1 MKMLMKMMKMTQMN
15 NNNMKL
21 IIGLGN
27 PGMKYKKTRH
37 NFGWLVLDKIAGKNK
52 WQTSKKGKL
61 DYVKMEINNQT
72 VELIKPQTYM
82 NNSGQ
87 AIAYAQ
93 KKHDFKPED
102 IIIIH
107 DELALPFGAMR
118 IGQFESAGGHNGI
131 KSTIQHLGFNNFIR
145 FRLGI
150 QNELVNRIPAEKFV
164 LTRFNRDEK
173 KQLETNI
180 DTCVDALELYLE
192 KGLEPTMN
200 KYN

>member
-1 MKMLMKMMKMTQMN
+1 
-15 NNNMKL
+15 MKL

-27 PGMKYKKTRH
+27 PGLKYKKTRH
-37 NFGWLVLDKIAGKNK
+37 NFGWLALDKLAGKNK
-52 WQTSKKGKL
+52 WHTSKKGRL
-61 DYVKMEINNQT
+61 NYLKMEINNQP
-72 VELIKPQTYM
+72 VELIKPQTCM

-93 KKHDFKPED
+93 KKHNFKPED
-102 IIIIH
+102 IIVVY
-107 DELALPFGAMR
+107 DDLDLPFGSMR

-131 KSTIQHLGFNNFIR
+131 KSIIQHLGFNNFIR

-150 QNELVNRIPAEKFV
+150 QNELTARIPSEKFV

-173 KQLETNI
+173 KQLDKIMNNCAEAI
-180 DTCVDALELYLE
+180 QCYLE
-192 KGLEPTMN
+192 NDLEQTMN